1 MVLNHCTICS
11 VYETADADQ
20 KRIPVKCAGEQ
31 ILLLLKREQE
41 LSDTVNIRIDFFD
54 SEIGCIKAHCAVAV
68 RSNYDPSIPA
78 PGVADCDILDVIEI
92 VEARRSLRSNMEKET
107 IFSSPEQA
115 EFGGIIQNISEGGL
129 YFITGTRLGCD
140 DTIEFDYVF
149 VETEYRLKAIIL
161 REEDFRDGRYGYGC
175 EFTGLPKGAKR
186 DIMQYVFRKQHGRV
200 W

>member
-54 SEIGCIKAHCAVAV
+54 SEIGCIKAHCAVVV

-78 PGVADCDILDVIEI
+78 PWVADCDILDVIEI

-115 EFGGIIQNISEGGL
+115 EFGGIIQNISEGGI
-129 YFITGTRLGCD
+129 YFITRTKLQYDGIL
-140 DTIEFDYVF
+140 EFSYCF
-149 VETEYRLKAIIL
+149 VETEYRMKALII
-161 REEDFRDGRYGYGC
+161 REEVFRDGRFGYGC
-175 EFTGLPKGAKR
+175 RFLEFPKGAER
-186 DIMQYVFRKQHGRV
+186 DIKRYLHMRQSGRV

>member
-54 SEIGCIKAHCAVAV
+54 SEIGCIKAHCAVVV

-78 PGVADCDILDVIEI
+78 PWVADCDILDVIEI
-92 VEARRSLRSNMEKET
+92 VEARRSLIWRKKRYFHLQSRRNLEGLSRISARAVFTLSPGRSCSMT
-107 IFSSPEQA
+107 AYLSFPIAS
-115 EFGGIIQNISEGGL
+115 
-129 YFITGTRLGCD
+129 
-140 DTIEFDYVF
+140 
-149 VETEYRLKAIIL
+149 
-161 REEDFRDGRYGYGC
+161 
-175 EFTGLPKGAKR
+175 
-186 DIMQYVFRKQHGRV
+186 
-200 W
+200 